1 MTKSIITSIFT
12 ILIFPIIFL
21 LVTIPSMIYGIS
33 TWLLLPVGFLLRLFI
48 GRPTGTKAGLI
59 TLKLS
64 TIFLLVIVP
73 AMLYLYV
80 WEPLGWIF
88 FVWMAS
94 YLLSRIYSGVH
105 EKEKMVIEAWKHLAA
120 LEEKYKHTYIK
131 YNRIATIIAIFL
143 NVASPVT
150 GYYFGGEKGLW
161 IGIAFAAVIWCLSPF
176 TRVTIIEKSETG
188 NNQP

>member
-1 MTKSIITSIFT
+1 MIRNVMY
-12 ILIFPIIFL
+12 FL
-21 LVTIPSMIYGIS
+21 TRVICFFLVSVPSLIYGIS
-33 TWLLLPVGFLLRLFI
+33 PYPFIPVGWLIRLFI
-48 GRPTGTKAGLI
+48 GRPVFSYKAGI
-59 TLKLS
+59 IALKLS

-131 YNRIATIIAIFL
+131 YNRIATVIAIFL

-176 TRVTIIEKSETG
+176 TRVTIIEKSDKE
-188 NNQP
+188 